1 MQELLDHNDIFMYF
15 TNNEGNSVV
24 AERFKTTAKGKIAT
38 NDSKSYLGYFS
49 QLVDE
54 YSNTIIEYSNTIL
67 VL

>member
-1 MQELLDHNDIFMYF
+1 MQELLDYNDIFMYF

-49 QLVDE
+49 
-54 YSNTIIEYSNTIL
+54 
-67 VL
+67 